1 MLLPAFC
8 LRLLASARGDC
19 AAHEPC
25 DAAPG
30 LPLVRGAASLRR
42 SASYVPAHWAMW
54 PSLLTTYWE
63 ATSLPLSA
71 Q

>member
-8 LRLLASARGDC
+8 LRLLAPARGDC

-42 SASYVPAHWAMW
+42 SASYACLRWSW
-54 PSLLTTYWE
+54 
-63 ATSLPLSA
+63 
-71 Q
+71 

>member
-8 LRLLASARGDC
+8 LRLLAPARGDC

-30 LPLVRGAASLRR
+30 LPLVRGTAFATLGVLCVLAMVLVVGEIRR
-42 SASYVPAHWAMW
+42 ELW
-54 PSLLTTYWE
+54 
-63 ATSLPLSA
+63 
-71 Q
+71 

>member
-8 LRLLASARGDC
+8 LRLLAPARGDC

-30 LPLVRGAASLRR
+30 LPPRPRHGLVATLGVLCVLAMVLVVGEIRR
-42 SASYVPAHWAMW
+42 ELW
-54 PSLLTTYWE
+54 
-63 ATSLPLSA
+63 
-71 Q
+71 